1 MLSSLDKSNFG
12 RIVKQQIT
20 DLILMTSGKHDI
32 LTMKDYTRN
41 ICARIIDFCE
51 NLKYL
56 NIDQS
61 SLEGYHFVSF
71 SGLPSTIF
79 SSLTLTKLSIRVH
92 HFEDCLCLL
101 DGRLKQLNTFIVR
114 IDHID
119 NHSSIVHKI
128 VSFYFRNSFRRN
140 DYYRP

>member
-61 SLEGYHFVSF
+61 SLEGYRFVSF
-71 SGLPSTIF
+71 CGLPSTIF

-101 DGRLKQLNTFIVR
+101 DGRLKHLTNLTVNISYFEYVP
-114 IDHID
+114 
-119 NHSSIVHKI
+119 SV
-128 VSFYFRNSFRRN
+128 VSNSVS
-140 DYYRP
+140 

>member
-1 MLSSLDKSNFG
+1 LLSSLDKSNFG

-41 ICARIIDFCE
+41 VCARIIDFCE

-79 SSLTLTKLSIRVH
+79 SSLTLTKLSIRVY

-101 DGRLKQLNTFIVR
+101 DGRLKHLTNLTVNISYFEYVL
-114 IDHID
+114 
-119 NHSSIVHKI
+119 SL
-128 VSFYFRNSFRRN
+128 VSNSLS
-140 DYYRP
+140 